1 MKNPS
6 LWWYLSGKIE
16 PFLIRASNLGRFG
29 LQKCR
34 QAMVADTIH
43 GSIHEAWWAGP
54 MVCWGWGGS
63 DGDDVKC
70 GGCDWESKV
79 VPHGPWCLL
88 PPLCRI
94 TFPMKPA
101 VQRSCLMRCIK
112 ITGAEW
118 LLVYVELEIL
128 AQLWSV
134 FAKRCLLLRFF
145 SLSLSHYQIPS
156 WKLTWKLKLPPW
168 KGNTI
173 LQNTFWGYMTL
184 RIFDPTDSAARNILT
199 ELYISL
205 DVLMGCTSPKISA
218 PKLATMRQPAKSFP
232 QTIEVRF
239 HQPEF
244 QIQFMLLFGSGFQ
257 DWAPI
262 FDF

>member
-1 MKNPS
+1 
-6 LWWYLSGKIE
+6 
-16 PFLIRASNLGRFG
+16 
-29 LQKCR
+29 
-34 QAMVADTIH
+34 MVADTIH

-145 SLSLSHYQIPS
+145 SLSLSLPLS
-156 WKLTWKLKLPPW
+156 DTLLKTNMEAKTASLER
-168 KGNTI
+168 KH
-173 LQNTFWGYMTL
+173 
-184 RIFDPTDSAARNILT
+184 DPTKHLLGLHDSENLWSHRLCCK
-199 ELYISL
+199 EHS
-205 DVLMGCTSPKISA
+205 
-218 PKLATMRQPAKSFP
+218 
-232 QTIEVRF
+232 
-239 HQPEF
+239 
-244 QIQFMLLFGSGFQ
+244 
-257 DWAPI
+257 DWALYLIGRLDGMHVSQDLGSKVSNNEATCKIISPNYWSQI
-262 FDF
+262 SSAWIPNSIYVALWIRLSRLSANFRFLNVLTSTVHLNWYAYIVIYAWLYMYEQEIYK

>member
-1 MKNPS
+1 MVPLATS
-6 LWWYLSGKIE
+6 LQDHFSDE
-16 PFLIRASNLGRFG
+16 AS
-29 LQKCR
+29 
-34 QAMVADTIH
+34 
-43 GSIHEAWWAGP
+43 
-54 MVCWGWGGS
+54 
-63 DGDDVKC
+63 
-70 GGCDWESKV
+70 
-79 VPHGPWCLL
+79 
-88 PPLCRI
+88 
-94 TFPMKPA
+94 
-101 VQRSCLMRCIK
+101 
-112 ITGAEW
+112 GAE
-118 LLVYVELEIL
+118 ELSDEVHQDNGGRVT
-128 AQLWSV
+128 ASV
-134 FAKRCLLLRFF
+134 RWTWDSGSTMIRLCKKVSFAALFF
-145 SLSLSHYQIPS
+145 PLSLSHYQIPS